1 MSGFLWCGAAVCVE
15 NLLSAAL
22 FAPPHRLTHTHK
34 KHDTFLRQMLSI
46 NLSIYLTIYRS
57 MHPSTYLVEVA
68 PLSCRRG
75 LFTKP
80 TPRTPPSYS
89 ISLSPQVPSQVSHQQ
104 SRSSQSRH
112 LQVVKEIS
120 LDLKLCRLRLK
131 L

>member
-1 MSGFLWCGAAVCVE
+1 
-15 NLLSAAL
+15 
-22 FAPPHRLTHTHK
+22 
-34 KHDTFLRQMLSI
+34 
-46 NLSIYLTIYRS
+46 

-120 LDLKLCRLRLK
+120 LDLELYKLRMILRFFSFTFNLNCK
-131 L
+131 LYVQPLFSQMLLRDPKSCYERYRNIWKKVRWTEIRIDNDR